1 MPCVKSITIASMKQD
16 ILINTNSAETR
27 VALLEDGRVQEV
39 YIERMAN
46 LGLVGNI
53 YLGKVV
59 RVLPGLQSA
68 FIEIGLERTAFLHVA
83 DMIIAAHSPSAS
95 QASGNAL
102 PPIEKVLFDGQ
113 TVLVQVIK
121 DPIGT
126 KGARLST
133 KISIAGR
140 LLVHLPKEQGI
151 GVTQKV
157 ENEEERWALK
167 NQLIDLLGAD
177 KSNAQGGYIIRTAAC
192 DAPVEEWQ
200 NDINY
205 LNRAWQTILQA
216 SQKYPAP
223 HLIHK
228 DLTLA
233 QRVLRDMVTADTV
246 SVVTDNEITLAELN
260 HFAEQYMPSVSS
272 KLMLAPIER
281 PLFDAY
287 KVEDEINLALQHR
300 VDLKSGGY
308 LVIETTEAMTTID
321 VNTGSYVSGRN
332 FADTI
337 LKTNLE
343 AAREIVH
350 QLRLRN
356 LGGMIILDFIDMSN
370 PAHAENVMN
379 TLQIEFG
386 RDRTRT
392 AIHPFSPLGLIE
404 VTRKRTRE
412 SLAQLLCEPCPMCSG
427 RGMVKTTRTVCYEI
441 LREIAREACQ
451 FNATAFRVVAHPDV
465 IDMLLDDVA
474 PHLAALSNHIGKS
487 VSLQVQGMFFQEQ
500 YDIILM

>member
-1 MPCVKSITIASMKQD
+1 MKQE
-16 ILINTNSAETR
+16 ILINSTSAETR
-27 VALLEDGRVQEV
+27 VAILEDARVQEV
-39 YIERMAN
+39 YIERQTN

-59 RVLPGLQSA
+59 RVLPGMQSA

-83 DMIIAAHSPSAS
+83 DMMIAAHSPSAS
-95 QASGNAL
+95 QNTNNKAL
-102 PPIEKVLFDGQ
+102 PPIETILFDGQ

-121 DPIGT
+121 DPIST

-140 LLVHLPKEQGI
+140 LLVYLPKDSGI

-157 ENEEERWALK
+157 ENEDERSALK
-167 NQLIDLLGAD
+167 NKLIELVGEQP
-177 KSNAQGGYIIRTAAC
+177 NGGYIIRTAAC
-192 DAPVEEWQ
+192 DAPNEEWQ

-205 LNRAWQTILQA
+205 LTRAWQGILEAQR
-216 SQKYPAP
+216 KHPAP
-223 HLIHK
+223 YLIHK
-228 DLTLA
+228 DLSLA
-233 QRVLRDMVTADTV
+233 QRVLRDMVTLDTQNV
-246 SVVTDNEITLAELN
+246 ITDDAETLSQLQQ
-260 HFAEQYMPSVSS
+260 FAQMYTPSVLE
-272 KLMLAPIER
+272 KLKLAPIER

-287 KVEDEINLALQHR
+287 KVEEEINTALAQR

-308 LVIETTEAMTTID
+308 LIIEQTEAMSTID

-343 AAREIVH
+343 AAKEIVH

-356 LGGMIILDFIDMSN
+356 LGGMIILDFIDMHDAS
-370 PAHAENVMN
+370 HAEKVMQ
-379 TLQIEFG
+379 TLCSEFEY
-386 RDRTRT
+386 DRTR
-392 AIHPFSPLGLIE
+392 ISVHPFSPLGLIE

-412 SLAQLLCEPCPMCSG
+412 SLSQLLCEPCPMCQG
-427 RGMVKTTRTVCYEI
+427 RGMIKTTRTVCYEI
-441 LREIAREACQ
+441 LQEIRREACQ

-465 IDMLLDDVA
+465 IDMLLDEVA
-474 PHLAALSNHIGKS
+474 PHFAMLSNQIGKS
-487 VSLQVQGMFFQEQ
+487 ISLQSQSMFFQEQ

>member
-1 MPCVKSITIASMKQD
+1 MKQD
-16 ILINTNSAETR
+16 ILINATAFETR
-27 VALLEDGRVQEV
+27 VAILEDSRVQEV
-39 YIERMAN
+39 YIERSAN

-59 RVLPGLQSA
+59 RVLPGMQSA

-83 DMIIAAHSPSAS
+83 DMAIAAHSPSAS
-95 QASGNAL
+95 QAPASL
-102 PPIEKVLFDGQ
+102 PPIENILFDGQ

-140 LLVHLPKEQGI
+140 LLVYLPKETGI

-157 ENEEERWALK
+157 EDAQERTALK
-167 NQLIDLLGAD
+167 AQLADLLGEHAD
-177 KSNAQGGYIIRTAAC
+177 GGYIIRTAAC
-192 DAPVEEWQ
+192 GLPLNEWQ
-200 NDINY
+200 NDIDY
-205 LNRAWQTILQA
+205 LTRTWENISDAVKRH
-216 SQKYPAP
+216 PAP

-228 DLTLA
+228 DLNLA
-233 QRVLRDMVTADTV
+233 QRVLRDMVTADTALII
-246 SVVTDNEITLAELN
+246 TDDAANLSELQR
-260 HFAEQYMPSVSS
+260 FAQDFTPSVFD
-272 KLMLAPIER
+272 KLTLAPIER

-287 KVEDEINLALQHR
+287 KVEDELSIAMNHR

-308 LVIETTEAMTTID
+308 LIIEPTEAMTTID

-356 LGGMIILDFIDMSN
+356 LGGIIILDFIDMHN
-370 PAHAENVMN
+370 AAHAEHVLDV
-379 TLQIEFG
+379 LQKVFAH
-386 RDRTRT
+386 DRTR
-392 AIHPFSPLGLIE
+392 ISVHPFSPLGLIE

-427 RGMVKTTRTVCYEI
+427 RGCIKTTRTTCYEI
-441 LREIAREACQ
+441 LREIRREACQ
-451 FNATAFRVVAHPDV
+451 FSATAFRIVAHPDV

-474 PHLAALSNHIGKS
+474 PHLAALSNQIGKNI
-487 VSLQVQGMFFQEQ
+487 SLQAQGMFFQEQ
-500 YDIILM
+500 YDIILL

>member
-1 MPCVKSITIASMKQD
+1 MKQE
-16 ILINTNSAETR
+16 ILINSSSPETR
-27 VALLEDGRVQEV
+27 VAILEDARVQEV
-39 YIERMAN
+39 YIERQAN

-59 RVLPGLQSA
+59 RVLPGMQSA

-83 DMIIAAHSPSAS
+83 DMMIAAHSPSAS
-95 QASGNAL
+95 AASKAL
-102 PPIEKVLFDGQ
+102 PPIETILFDGQ

-121 DPIGT
+121 DPIST

-140 LLVHLPKEQGI
+140 LLVYLPKDDGI

-157 ENEEERWALK
+157 EGEAERILLKQKLAALTGEK
-167 NQLIDLLGAD
+167 P
-177 KSNAQGGYIIRTAAC
+177 QGGYIIRTAAL
-192 DAPVEEWQ
+192 DAPDEDWL

-205 LNRAWQTILQA
+205 LNRAWQGILDA
-216 SQKYPAP
+216 QKKHPAP
-223 HLIHK
+223 YLIHK
-228 DLTLA
+228 DLSLA
-233 QRVLRDMVTADTV
+233 QRVLRDMVTADTTNV
-246 SVVTDNEITLAELN
+246 ITDDAQTLSELQQ
-260 HFAEQYMPSVSS
+260 FAQLYTPSVLD
-272 KLMLAPIER
+272 KLKLAPIER

-287 KVEDEINLALQHR
+287 KVEDEINAALAQR
-300 VDLKSGGY
+300 IDLKSGGY
-308 LVIETTEAMTTID
+308 LIIEQTEAMSTID

-332 FADTI
+332 FPDTI

-356 LGGMIILDFIDMSN
+356 LGGMIILDFIDMHDET
-370 PAHAENVMN
+370 HAEKVMQM
-379 TLQIEFG
+379 LQAEFAH
-386 RDRTRT
+386 DRTRV

-404 VTRKRTRE
+404 ITRKRTRE
-412 SLAQLLCEPCPMCSG
+412 SLSQLLCEPCPMCQG
-427 RGMVKTTRTVCYEI
+427 RGMVKTTRTVCYQILQEI
-441 LREIAREACQ
+441 RREACQ

-465 IDMLLDDVA
+465 IDMLLDEVA
-474 PHLAALSNHIGKS
+474 PHFALLSNQIGKS
-487 VSLQVQGMFFQEQ
+487 ISLQAQSMFFQEQ

>member
-1 MPCVKSITIASMKQD
+1 MSIKQD
-16 ILINTNSAETR
+16 ILINTCDAETR
-27 VALLEDGRVQEV
+27 VALLENRRVEEIF
-39 YIERMAN
+39 IERQSN

-59 RVLPGLQSA
+59 RVLPGMQSA

-83 DMIIAAHSPSAS
+83 DMAIATHSPTAS
-95 QASGNAL
+95 QTAVNQL
-102 PPIEKVLFDGQ
+102 PPIETQLFDGQ

-140 LLVHLPKEQGI
+140 LLVYLPKEEGV

-157 ENEEERWALK
+157 DSDEERIALK
-167 NQLIDLLGAD
+167 NQMNELLGD
-177 KSNAQGGYIIRTAAC
+177 TPDGGYIIRTAAL
-192 DAPVEEWQ
+192 DAAVEEWQ

-205 LNRAWQTILQA
+205 LKRTWQEINE
-216 SQKYPAP
+216 QKRKRSAP
-223 HLIHK
+223 TLIHR

-233 QRVLRDMVTADTV
+233 QRVLRDMVTQDTQSVICDNADTLQQLQAFAQTYMQ
-246 SVVTDNEITLAELN
+246 SVLPRL
-260 HFAEQYMPSVSS
+260 
-272 KLMLAPIER
+272 KLAPVER
-281 PLFDAY
+281 PLFDTY
-287 KVEDEINLALQHR
+287 EVEEEINRSLQHR

-308 LVIETTEAMTTID
+308 LINEQTEAMTTID

-343 AAREIVH
+343 AAKEIVH
-350 QLRLRN
+350 QVRLRN
-356 LGGMIILDFIDMSN
+356 LGGIIILDFIDMLDA
-370 PAHAENVMN
+370 AHNEYVMKV
-379 TLQIEFG
+379 LQEEFA
-386 RDRTRT
+386 RDRTRI
-392 AIHPFSPLGLIE
+392 AVHPFSPLGLVE

-412 SLAQLLCEPCPMCSG
+412 SLAQLLCEPCPMCQG
-427 RGMVKTTRTVCYEI
+427 KGIIKTTRTVCYDV
-441 LREIAREACQ
+441 LREIRREACQ
-451 FNATAFRVVAHPDV
+451 FNASAFRVVAHPDV

-474 PHLAALSNHIGKS
+474 PHLAALSNQIGKPI
-487 VSLQVQGMFFQEQ
+487 SLQAQSMFFQEQ
-500 YDIILM
+500 YDIILL

>member
-1 MPCVKSITIASMKQD
+1 MSIKQD
-16 ILINTNSAETR
+16 ILINTCDAETR
-27 VALLEDGRVQEV
+27 VALLENRRVEEIF
-39 YIERMAN
+39 IERQSN

-59 RVLPGLQSA
+59 RVLPGMQSA

-83 DMIIAAHSPSAS
+83 DMAIATHSPTAS
-95 QASGNAL
+95 QTAVNQL
-102 PPIEKVLFDGQ
+102 PPIETQLFDGQ

-140 LLVHLPKEQGI
+140 LLVYLPKEEGV

-157 ENEEERWALK
+157 DSDEERIVLK
-167 NQLIDLLGAD
+167 NQMNELLGD
-177 KSNAQGGYIIRTAAC
+177 TPDGGYIIRTAAL
-192 DAPVEEWQ
+192 DAAVEEWQ

-205 LNRAWQTILQA
+205 LKRTWQEINE
-216 SQKYPAP
+216 QKRKRSAP
-223 HLIHK
+223 TLIHR

-233 QRVLRDMVTADTV
+233 QRVLRDMVTQDTQSVICDNADT
-246 SVVTDNEITLAELN
+246 LQQLQA
-260 HFAEQYMPSVSS
+260 FAQTYMPSVLPRL
-272 KLMLAPIER
+272 KLAPVER
-281 PLFDAY
+281 PLFDTY
-287 KVEDEINLALQHR
+287 EVEEEINRSLQHR

-308 LVIETTEAMTTID
+308 LIIEQTEAMTTID

-343 AAREIVH
+343 AAKEIVH
-350 QLRLRN
+350 QVRLRN
-356 LGGMIILDFIDMSN
+356 LGGIIILDFIDMLDA
-370 PAHAENVMN
+370 AHNEYVMKV
-379 TLQIEFG
+379 LQEEFA
-386 RDRTRT
+386 RDRTRI
-392 AIHPFSPLGLIE
+392 AVHPFSPLGLVE

-412 SLAQLLCEPCPMCSG
+412 SLAQLLCEPCPMCQG
-427 RGMVKTTRTVCYEI
+427 KGIIKTTRTVCYDV
-441 LREIAREACQ
+441 LREIRREACQ
-451 FNATAFRVVAHPDV
+451 FNASAFRVVAHPDV

-474 PHLAALSNHIGKS
+474 PHLAALSNQIGKPI
-487 VSLQVQGMFFQEQ
+487 SLQAQSMFFQEQ
-500 YDIILM
+500 YDIILL

>member
-1 MPCVKSITIASMKQD
+1 MKQD

-27 VALLEDGRVQEV
+27 VAILEDGRVQEV
-39 YIERMAN
+39 YVERQAN

-59 RVLPGLQSA
+59 RVLPGMQSA

-95 QASGNAL
+95 QAVAGNAL
-102 PPIEKVLFDGQ
+102 PPIETILFDGQ

-140 LLVHLPKEQGI
+140 LLVYLPKEQGI

-157 ENEEERWALK
+157 EGDDERFKLK
-167 NQLIDLLGAD
+167 KQMKDLLAEHPD
-177 KSNAQGGYIIRTAAC
+177 QSKGGYIIRTAAV
-192 DAPVEEWQ
+192 DAPIEEWQ
-200 NDINY
+200 NDIGY
-205 LNRAWQTILQA
+205 LGRAWQGIVEA
-216 SQKYPAP
+216 SQKFPAP
-223 HLIHK
+223 YLIHK
-228 DLTLA
+228 DLTLE
-233 QRVLRDMVTADTV
+233 QRVLRDMVTADTM
-246 SVVTDNEITLAELN
+246 SVVTDEATTLASLKT
-260 HFAEQYMPSVSS
+260 FAELYMPSVLD
-272 KLMLAPIER
+272 KLILAPIER

-287 KVEDEINLALQHR
+287 KVEDEINMALQLR

-356 LGGMIILDFIDMSN
+356 LGGMIILDFIDMVN
-370 PAHAENVMN
+370 EQHAENVIN
-379 TLQIEFG
+379 TLRKEFA
-386 RDRTRT
+386 RDRTRI
-392 AIHPFSPLGLIE
+392 AVHPFSPLGLIE

-412 SLAQLLCEPCPMCSG
+412 SLAQLLCEVCPMCTG
-427 RGMVKTTRTVCYEI
+427 RGAIKTTRTVCYEI
-441 LREIAREACQ
+441 LREIRREACQ

-474 PHLAALSNHIGKS
+474 PHLAALSNLIGKS
-487 VSLQVQGMFFQEQ
+487 VSLQAQGMFFQEQ
-500 YDIILM
+500 YDVILM

>member
-1 MPCVKSITIASMKQD
+1 MKQE
-16 ILINTNSAETR
+16 ILINSSSPETR
-27 VALLEDGRVQEV
+27 VAILEDARVQEV
-39 YIERMAN
+39 YIERQAN

-59 RVLPGLQSA
+59 RVLPGMQSA

-83 DMIIAAHSPSAS
+83 DMMIAAHSPSAS
-95 QASGNAL
+95 AASKAL
-102 PPIEKVLFDGQ
+102 PPIETILFDGQ

-121 DPIGT
+121 DPIST

-140 LLVHLPKEQGI
+140 LLVYLPKDDGI

-157 ENEEERWALK
+157 EGEAERVLLKQKLAALTGEK
-167 NQLIDLLGAD
+167 P
-177 KSNAQGGYIIRTAAC
+177 QGGYIIRTAAL
-192 DAPVEEWQ
+192 DAPDEDWL

-205 LNRAWQTILQA
+205 LNRAWQGILDA
-216 SQKYPAP
+216 QKKHPAP
-223 HLIHK
+223 YLIHK
-228 DLTLA
+228 DLSLA
-233 QRVLRDMVTADTV
+233 QRVLRDMVTADTTNV
-246 SVVTDNEITLAELN
+246 ITDDAQTLSELQQ
-260 HFAEQYMPSVSS
+260 FAQLYTPSVLD
-272 KLMLAPIER
+272 KLKLAPIER

-287 KVEDEINLALQHR
+287 KVEDEINAALAQR
-300 VDLKSGGY
+300 IDLKSGGY
-308 LVIETTEAMTTID
+308 LIIEQTEAMSTID

-332 FADTI
+332 FPDTI

-356 LGGMIILDFIDMSN
+356 LGGMIILDFIDMHDET
-370 PAHAENVMN
+370 HAEKVMQM
-379 TLQIEFG
+379 LQTEFAH
-386 RDRTRT
+386 DRTRV

-404 VTRKRTRE
+404 ITRKRTRE
-412 SLAQLLCEPCPMCSG
+412 SLSQLLCEPCPMCQG
-427 RGMVKTTRTVCYEI
+427 RGMVKTTRTVCYQILQEI
-441 LREIAREACQ
+441 RREACQ

-465 IDMLLDDVA
+465 IDMLLDEVA
-474 PHLAALSNHIGKS
+474 PHFALLSNQIGKS
-487 VSLQVQGMFFQEQ
+487 ISLQAQSMFFQEQ

>member
-1 MPCVKSITIASMKQD
+1 MKQD

-27 VALLEDGRVQEV
+27 VAILEDGRVEEV
-39 YIERMAN
+39 YVERQSN

-59 RVLPGLQSA
+59 RVLPGMQSA

-83 DMIIAAHSPSAS
+83 DMVVAAHSPSAS
-95 QASGNAL
+95 QVSTGNTL
-102 PPIEKVLFDGQ
+102 PPIETILFDGQ

-157 ENEEERWALK
+157 EDDEERWALK
-167 NQLIDLLGAD
+167 NRLIDLLGTN
-177 KSNAQGGYIIRTAAC
+177 KNNAQGGYIIRTAAC
-192 DAPVEEWQ
+192 DSPIDEWQ

-205 LNRAWQTILQA
+205 LNCAWKNIQQLA
-216 SQKYPAP
+216 QKHPAP
-223 HLIHK
+223 YLIHK
-228 DLTLA
+228 DLSLA
-233 QRVLRDMVTADTV
+233 QRVLRDMVTTDTA
-246 SVVTDNEITLAELN
+246 SVVTDDAQTLAELQE
-260 HFAEQYMPSVSS
+260 FAEQYTPSVTG

-287 KVEDEINLALQHR
+287 KVEEEINLALQLR

-308 LVIETTEAMTTID
+308 LVIEATEAMTTID

-370 PAHAENVMN
+370 PTHAESVMD
-379 TLQIEFG
+379 TLRKEFA

-392 AIHPFSPLGLIE
+392 AVYPFSPLGLIE

-427 RGMVKTTRTVCYEI
+427 RGVIKTTRTICYEI
-441 LREIAREACQ
+441 LREIRREACQ

-465 IDMLLDDVA
+465 VDMLLDEVA
-474 PHLAALSNHIGKS
+474 PHLAAVSSQIAKPI
-487 VSLQVQGMFFQEQ
+487 SLQTQNMFFQEQ

>member
-1 MPCVKSITIASMKQD
+1 MSIKQE
-16 ILINTNSAETR
+16 ILINTTEAETR
-27 VALLEDGRVQEV
+27 VALLENRRVEEIF
-39 YIERMAN
+39 IERQTN
-46 LGLVGNI
+46 LSLVGNI

-59 RVLPGLQSA
+59 RVLPGMQSA

-83 DMIIAAHSPSAS
+83 DMAIATHSITAS
-95 QASGNAL
+95 QLGAHNQL
-102 PPIEKVLFDGQ
+102 PPIETQLFDGL

-140 LLVHLPKEQGI
+140 LLVYLPKEDGI

-157 ENEEERWALK
+157 ESDEERQSLK
-167 NQLIDLLGAD
+167 QRLIQMLGE
-177 KSNAQGGYIIRTAAC
+177 NPEGGYIIRTAGL
-192 DAPVEEWQ
+192 DAPDAEWQ
-200 NDINY
+200 NDIDY
-205 LNRAWQTILQA
+205 LKRTWDEIKSQRTIR
-216 SQKYPAP
+216 SAP
-223 HLIHK
+223 TLVHR

-233 QRVLRDMVTADTV
+233 QRVLRDMVTQDTQA
-246 SVVTDNEITLAELN
+246 VVCDDEAVLEQLQE
-260 HFAEQYMPSVSS
+260 FAQTYMPSVFHFL
-272 KLMLAPIER
+272 KLAPIER

-287 KVEDEINLALQHR
+287 EIEEEINFALSQR
-300 VDLKSGGY
+300 VNLKSGGY
-308 LVIETTEAMTTID
+308 LIIEQTEAMTTID
-321 VNTGSYVSGRN
+321 VNTGSFVSGRN

-343 AAREIVH
+343 AAFEIVH

-356 LGGMIILDFIDMSN
+356 LGGIIILDFIDMQDPLHN
-370 PAHAENVMN
+370 EHVL
-379 TLQIEFG
+379 TVLQTEFA
-386 RDRTRT
+386 RDRTRI
-392 AIHPFSPLGLIE
+392 AVHPFSPLGLVE

-427 RGMVKTTRTVCYEI
+427 RGIIKTTRTVCYDI
-441 LREIAREACQ
+441 LREIRREACQ

-465 IDMLLDDVA
+465 IDMLLDEIA
-474 PHLAALSNHIGKS
+474 PHLASLSSQIGRS
-487 VSLQVQGMFFQEQ
+487 ISLQAQAMFFQEQ

>member
-1 MPCVKSITIASMKQD
+1 MNQD
-16 ILINTNSAETR
+16 ILINTTAAETR
-27 VALLEDGRVQEV
+27 VAVLENRRIEEI
-39 YIERMAN
+39 YIERQSN

-59 RVLPGLQSA
+59 RVLPGMQSA

-83 DMIIAAHSPSAS
+83 DMAIATHSPTAS
-95 QASGNAL
+95 QVAAQNQL
-102 PPIEKVLFDGQ
+102 PPIETQLFDGQ

-133 KISIAGR
+133 KVSIAGR
-140 LLVHLPKEQGI
+140 LLVYLPKESGI

-157 ENEEERWALK
+157 ETEEERALLK
-167 NQLIDLLGAD
+167 NQLAELLGEN
-177 KSNAQGGYIIRTAAC
+177 SEGGYIIRTAGL
-192 DAPVEEWQ
+192 DAPIDEWQ
-200 NDINY
+200 SDIDY
-205 LNRAWQTILQA
+205 LKRTWVEINAQRLKK
-216 SQKYPAP
+216 SAP
-223 HLIHK
+223 TLIHR

-233 QRVLRDMVTADTV
+233 QRVLRDMVTQDTQSVFCDDADT
-246 SVVTDNEITLAELN
+246 LAQLQA
-260 HFAEQYMPSVSS
+260 FARIYMPSTEAFL
-272 KLMLAPIER
+272 KLAPVER
-281 PLFDAY
+281 PLFDTYDIEA
-287 KVEDEINLALQHR
+287 EIDLALQHR

-308 LVIETTEAMTTID
+308 LIIETTEAMTTID

-343 AAREIVH
+343 AAFEIVH

-356 LGGMIILDFIDMSN
+356 LGGMIILDFIDMQDS
-370 PAHAENVMN
+370 AHSEHVLNV
-379 TLQIEFG
+379 LQTEFA
-386 RDRTRT
+386 RDRTRI
-392 AIHPFSPLGLIE
+392 AVYPFSPLGLVE

-412 SLAQLLCEPCPMCSG
+412 SLAQLLCEPCPMCEG
-427 RGMVKTTRTVCYEI
+427 RGMVKTTRTLCYDI
-441 LREIAREACQ
+441 LREIRREACQ
-451 FNATAFRVVAHPDV
+451 FNASAFRVVAHPDV

-487 VSLQVQGMFFQEQ
+487 ISLQSQSMFFQEQ
-500 YDIILM
+500 YDVILM

>member
-1 MPCVKSITIASMKQD
+1 MKQE
-16 ILINTNSAETR
+16 ILINSSSPETR
-27 VALLEDGRVQEV
+27 VAILEDARVQEV
-39 YIERMAN
+39 YIERQAN

-59 RVLPGLQSA
+59 RVLPGMQSA

-83 DMIIAAHSPSAS
+83 DMMIAAHSPSAS
-95 QASGNAL
+95 AASKAL
-102 PPIEKVLFDGQ
+102 PPIETILFDGQ

-121 DPIGT
+121 DPIST

-140 LLVHLPKEQGI
+140 LLVYLPKDDGI

-157 ENEEERWALK
+157 EGEVERVLLKQKLAALTGEK
-167 NQLIDLLGAD
+167 P
-177 KSNAQGGYIIRTAAC
+177 QGGYIIRTAAL
-192 DAPVEEWQ
+192 DAPDEDWL

-205 LNRAWQTILQA
+205 LNRAWQGILDA
-216 SQKYPAP
+216 QKKHPAP
-223 HLIHK
+223 YLIHK
-228 DLTLA
+228 DLSLA
-233 QRVLRDMVTADTV
+233 QRVLRDMVTADTTNV
-246 SVVTDNEITLAELN
+246 ITDDAQTLSELQQ
-260 HFAEQYMPSVSS
+260 FAQLYTPSVLD
-272 KLMLAPIER
+272 KLKLAPIER

-287 KVEDEINLALQHR
+287 KVEDEINAALAQR
-300 VDLKSGGY
+300 IDLKSGGY
-308 LVIETTEAMTTID
+308 LIIEQTEAMSTID

-332 FADTI
+332 FPDTI

-356 LGGMIILDFIDMSN
+356 LGGMIILDFIDMHDET
-370 PAHAENVMN
+370 HAEKVMQM
-379 TLQIEFG
+379 LQAEFAH
-386 RDRTRT
+386 DRTRV

-404 VTRKRTRE
+404 ITRKRTRE
-412 SLAQLLCEPCPMCSG
+412 SLSQLLCEPCPMCQG
-427 RGMVKTTRTVCYEI
+427 RGMVKTTRTVCYQILQEI
-441 LREIAREACQ
+441 RREACQ

-465 IDMLLDDVA
+465 IDMLLDEVA
-474 PHLAALSNHIGKS
+474 PHFALLSNQIGKS
-487 VSLQVQGMFFQEQ
+487 ISLQAQSMFFQEQ